1 MFIIATILR
10 KWSAQY
16 IQGHFWAL
24 KIFFAQFL
32 FQNFFLF
39 QSISCIM
46 VIIFIRLNAQNH
58 VFWHAAVVETF
69 HVAHI
74 GRGQHPVLLHW
85 NFSLLLTPQITFSR
99 PRGSATKKVKSQ
111 LLLSLSPLSKKSCSC
126 CHNVQ
131 KDRRKATAALAQA
144 NTTQF
149 FAWTTYLLGTT
160 FGCFRNSTYLA
171 AAKMNWLTQI

>member
-1 MFIIATILR
+1 MECTIHTRPFLSSKNIFCAISFSKLFFIP
-10 KWSAQY
+10 
-16 IQGHFWAL
+16 FN
-24 KIFFAQFL
+24 FL
-32 FQNFFLF
+32 HNGDHYCTFKRSKSCFLAC
-39 QSISCIM
+39 SCRWNISCGTYW
-46 VIIFIRLNAQNH
+46 Q
-58 VFWHAAVVETF
+58 
-69 HVAHI
+69 

-126 CHNVQ
+126 CHNVR